1 MIVEMESDAEILS
14 TRDVMR
20 QLRPH
25 IEPDEYLP
33 TVRRMMRTDGYH
45 VAAVVDAGVVRAVAG
60 YRCIEMLY
68 CGRILVIDDLVTD
81 AESRSRGHGKAL
93 LAWLSEE
100 ATRHGCTQLHLDSRV
115 HRERAH
121 RFYIREGFAI
131 TCFHFCSDVRPAHA

>member
-1 MIVEMESDAEILS
+1 MILEMETDAQILS

-25 IEPDEYLP
+25 IEPEQYLP
-33 TVRRMMRTDGYH
+33 TIRRLMRTEGYRLA
-45 VAAVVDAGVVRAVAG
+45 AAVDDGVVRAVAG

-68 CGRILVIDDLVTD
+68 CGRALVIDDLVTD
-81 AESRSRGHGKAL
+81 AASRSRGHGKAL
-93 LAWLSEE
+93 LAWLSGE

-121 RFYIREGFAI
+121 QFYIREGFTI
-131 TCFHFCSDVRPAHA
+131 TCFHFCSDVRPVRA